1 MATKPSLT
9 VFQIWF
15 KNTLRY
21 GYMHGRWCMMQVP
34 VTSSATG
41 RIASGEEV
49 CSMGNLSRD
58 EISTLKVVRKTG
70 RIASLPI
77 PIFLKLIGLGLL

>member
-1 MATKPSLT
+1 
-9 VFQIWF
+9 
-15 KNTLRY
+15 
-21 GYMHGRWCMMQVP
+21 MHGRWCMMQVP

-49 CSMGNLSRD
+49 RSMGNLSRD

-77 PIFLKLIGLGLL
+77 PIFLKLIGLGLLVVSSGRTWRLTANGNKALDAED